1 MISRA
6 LPGTSFLATRTMTIY
21 INKTETEV
29 SDGITV
35 GEALRKM
42 QFPES
47 DIAVAVDNK
56 VVPRALWD
64 STQLQ
69 ADARLTVI
77 RAVCGG

>member
-35 GEALRKM
+35 GEVLRQM

>member
-35 GEALRKM
+35 GEVLRQM

-69 ADARLTVI
+69 TDARLTVI

>member
-1 MISRA
+1 
-6 LPGTSFLATRTMTIY
+6 MTIY

-29 SDGITV
+29 SDGMTV
-35 GEALRKM
+35 GEVLRQM

>member
-29 SDGITV
+29 TVGMTV
-35 GEALRKM
+35 GEVLRQM

>member
-1 MISRA
+1 LISRA

-35 GEALRKM
+35 GEVLRQM

-69 ADARLTVI
+69 TDARLTVI